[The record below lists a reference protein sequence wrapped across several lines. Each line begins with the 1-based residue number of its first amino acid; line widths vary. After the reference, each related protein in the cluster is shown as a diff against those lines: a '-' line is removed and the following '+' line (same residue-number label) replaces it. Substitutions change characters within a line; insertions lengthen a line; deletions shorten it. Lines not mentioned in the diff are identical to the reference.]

1 MKKQRTKAGP
11 RKAAKESDLVS
22 RKYCKGAGK
31 RVSNKG
37 KWCWSDGDSYL
48 FLSLGGIKKR
58 WIEAKTNCAS
68 FRRRRREERRVGKK
82 WDMRTVSLPRSML
95 RNASQKGKENRCMQ
109 SPFQDSE
116 TREKATRKERNSNA
130 RFALCRPPKLL
141 CPVSNGH
148 SVSTGVRGAGCWAG
162 RQSCRT
168 AVLKA

>member
-11 RKAAKESDLVS
+11 RKAGKESDLVS

-68 FRRRRREERRVGKK
+68 FRRRRREGRRVGKK

-95 RNASQKGKENRCMQ
+95 RNASQKEKENRCMQ
-109 SPFQDSE
+109 GPFPGQ
-116 TREKATRKERNSNA
+116 RNA
-130 RFALCRPPKLL
+130 RKGNAERKK
-141 CPVSNGH
+141 
-148 SVSTGVRGAGCWAG
+148 
-162 RQSCRT
+162 Q
-168 AVLKA
+168 